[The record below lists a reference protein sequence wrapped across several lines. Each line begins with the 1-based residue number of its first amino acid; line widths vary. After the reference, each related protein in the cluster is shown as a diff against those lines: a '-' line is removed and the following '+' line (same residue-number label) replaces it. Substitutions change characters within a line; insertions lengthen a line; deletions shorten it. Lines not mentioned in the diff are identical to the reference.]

1 MLKKIILLGDFIL
14 IEGDGSKNLPLKAP
28 KDNEPVIIK
37 ETNLVIGIMGFDSIN
52 KKIKDIYNDREV
64 KKKDIEHLISM
75 FFPDVRLK
83 NYVEIRMADCTPIYY
98 ALSYAAIIKGIFYS
112 DSAVNILLDK
122 FRDVKNIDVKNAK
135 LSIIEKGYDGVV
147 YGENPRDIILNIID
161 LAREN
166 LEEDEK
172 DRVKL
177 LYDLAKSKMTLK
189 QKEGNIY
196 ESK

>member
-1 MLKKIILLGDFIL
+1 
-14 IEGDGSKNLPLKAP
+14 
-28 KDNEPVIIK
+28 
-37 ETNLVIGIMGFDSIN
+37 
-52 KKIKDIYNDREV
+52 
-64 KKKDIEHLISM
+64 M
-75 FFPDVRLK
+75 F
-83 NYVEIRMADCTPIYY
+83 
-98 ALSYAAIIKGIFYS
+98 
-112 DSAVNILLDK
+112 
-122 FRDVKNIDVKNAK
+122 
-135 LSIIEKGYDGVV
+135 V

>member
-1 MLKKIILLGDFIL
+1 MTVF
-14 IEGDGSKNLPLKAP
+14 
-28 KDNEPVIIK
+28 
-37 ETNLVIGIMGFDSIN
+37 
-52 KKIKDIYNDREV
+52 
-64 KKKDIEHLISM
+64 
-75 FFPDVRLK
+75 
-83 NYVEIRMADCTPIYY
+83 
-98 ALSYAAIIKGIFYS
+98 
-112 DSAVNILLDK
+112 
-122 FRDVKNIDVKNAK
+122 
-135 LSIIEKGYDGVV
+135 V